1 MAEAKRG
8 RPHTEN
14 PKNHIVRLR
23 MDKDMLAVLDEC
35 AAKLDRTR
43 SEVIREGIRRIYQD
57 VNGEKVFK

>member
-23 MDKDMLAVLDEC
+23 LDKDMLAVLDEC
-35 AAKLDRTR
+35 AVKFDRTR
-43 SEVIREGIRRIYQD
+43 SEVIREGIRRLHQD
-57 VNGEKVFK
+57 LHEENNSL